1 MKRRM
6 GIALLLSAMCL
17 IFSASTA
24 GAVKFYGCQFNEPT
38 FETLE
43 ETRLSG
49 PEAIKELPSNQ
60 GKVFV
65 SHPVLDGYPEG
76 TTFVYRSANMYGDR
90 AAARMNT
97 NLLVFAQKH
106 FENKENAETYL
117 RELGLIDI
125 ADHSIGSVVLV
136 TPADGEAF
144 GQADQTN
151 YYKLQTAML
160 AQKAGGKDAEGNEV
174 SYSDAEYYGGY
185 GYLYVIGIDEGA
197 TFLNNY
203 VASTFDYS
211 SRIAGMLLINGD
223 MERIRQV
230 ASLVP
235 TYLVNADTA
244 ILTKYQKANNTNAYY
259 RDADD
264 EVFFNQELPLQKVI
278 VARDGNRTNADYIKH
293 AYYEYFV
300 KAMRVPVIKAGLYT
314 AATPYQGGAF
324 DEAPYSLCDR
334 NAIFDGKTEDG
345 IYLFSHV
352 DDTFKDIVSSNGDFM
367 ETWFEYLPEE
377 VLNNTAAP
385 GSIPLVLANHGGGD
399 DPRLFVD
406 EIGLLSLAGKERF
419 AVVAAEHQSIY
430 GGFFSNGAPSI
441 LPQAL
446 PALVHYMLDKY
457 PALDAS
463 RVYTTGYSLGGG
475 ATFMAIYG
483 EPSVFAAAVPM
494 ASAGYEA
501 TEEQIAQFEKYDL
514 PIMFTTSSFD
524 LPGAFTPATTTIS
537 EAYQGYVNTFLA
549 YNGIDKK
556 IEYDFETYP
565 ISGFEGDR
573 YTETTLNG
581 EYQNMTWLLDNADG
595 VPMVGISYTQ
605 DLVHAL
611 YPEYAKVFWNFVKH
625 YSRNQETGAIEYTEF
640 VK

>member
-49 PEAIKELPSNQ
+49 PEAIKDLPSNQ

-406 EIGLLSLAGKERF
+406 EIGLLSLQPSTRVF
-419 AVVAAEHQSIY
+419 MVA
-430 GGFFSNGAPSI
+430 
-441 LPQAL
+441 
-446 PALVHYMLDKY
+446 
-457 PALDAS
+457 
-463 RVYTTGYSLGGG
+463 SL
-475 ATFMAIYG
+475 
-483 EPSVFAAAVPM
+483 
-494 ASAGYEA
+494 A
-501 TEEQIAQFEKYDL
+501 TERRAFFRRLFRHWFTICLISIRHWMQAVFIPRDTRWAEEQPSWRF
-514 PIMFTTSSFD
+514 MVN
-524 LPGAFTPATTTIS
+524 PACL
-537 EAYQGYVNTFLA
+537 QQLFLW
-549 YNGIDKK
+549 
-556 IEYDFETYP
+556 
-565 ISGFEGDR
+565 R
-573 YTETTLNG
+573 
-581 EYQNMTWLLDNADG
+581 LLDMKRRKNRLLSLKNTICRLCSRRLPLICQ
-595 VPMVGISYTQ
+595 VRLLRRQQP
-605 DLVHAL
+605 
-611 YPEYAKVFWNFVKH
+611 YPKRIKAM
-625 YSRNQETGAIEYTEF
+625 
-640 VK
+640 